1 MIFHDFELKMGKKIF
16 TLWPVLANNVI
27 GFVKVRIFLD
37 CKLSCDFKKPN
48 FGLERWK
55 LKIF

>member
-1 MIFHDFELKMGKKIF
+1 MIFQDFELKWVKKIF
-16 TLWPVLANNVI
+16 TLLPVLANNVI

-48 FGLERWK
+48 FGLEKWK